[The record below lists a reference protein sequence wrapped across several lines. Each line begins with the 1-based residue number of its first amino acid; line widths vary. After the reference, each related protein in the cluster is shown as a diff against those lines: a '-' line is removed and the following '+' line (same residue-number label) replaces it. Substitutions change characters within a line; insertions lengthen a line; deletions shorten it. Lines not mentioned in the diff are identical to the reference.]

1 MERTKTHV
9 DRAKNHAGSR
19 RLTAAAV
26 PKSAPLPLG
35 LKLVHGFG
43 AMAFGVKDSGF
54 SVFLLLYYNQV
65 LGMDASTVS
74 LALFLALLV
83 DALIDPILGNLGDR
97 TYTRWGRRLPWL
109 YAAALP
115 LAVVWVMLWSPPTQA
130 APSFL
135 GLLGIAIMVRLLLS
149 ACEVPS
155 AALVPEL
162 TSNYDERTTLFR
174 YRALFGWIGGLGMML
189 LAYTVFMPGDAMLQ
203 REGYFAFGLFGA
215 VVIFI
220 SVAGSA
226 LGQHSRVAKLP
237 AQKPPPFSVSTAFAE
252 IKEAFSEPAF
262 LILAAGA
269 VGAYISQGMTFSMT
283 LYLYNF
289 VWQFSETA
297 FVVYPLVL
305 FVSVVIVF
313 LILGPLHRKYGKAHT
328 AVMSTMLALAFW
340 TTPYLLRIAG
350 IWPEI
355 GGTSST
361 VLVYVFVL
369 ISNVFAVMVMISGS
383 SMVAE
388 IVEAFQERTGRR
400 AEGSFY
406 SGHWFIQKCATGLGI
421 FLAGLMVDLAGIPSN
436 AKPGQVPDSVL
447 DNFTMLYIGAS
458 VVLALF
464 SAYWLAKFPINR
476 ADHEARLTALE
487 AAARNEIASG
497 TPNP

>member
-1 MERTKTHV
+1 
-9 DRAKNHAGSR
+9 
-19 RLTAAAV
+19 LTAAAV
-26 PKSAPLPLG
+26 PQSAPLPIG

-43 AMAFGVKDSGF
+43 AMAFGVKDNGF

-74 LALFLALLV
+74 LALFLALLA
-83 DALIDPILGNLGDR
+83 DAVIDPILGNLGDR

-115 LAVVWVMLWSPPTQA
+115 LAVMWVILWSPPTQT

-155 AALVPEL
+155 TALVPEL
-162 TSNYDERTTLFR
+162 TSDYDERTTLFR
-174 YRALFGWIGGLGMML
+174 YRYLFGWIGGLGMML
-189 LAYTVFMPGDAMLQ
+189 LAYTVFLPGDAMLQ
-203 REGYFAFGLFGA
+203 REGYFAFGLCGA

-220 SVAGSA
+220 SVVGSA
-226 LGQHSRVAKLP
+226 LGQHKRVAHLP
-237 AQKPPPFSVSTAFAE
+237 AQKPPPFSVGVAFGE

-262 LILAAGA
+262 MILAAGA

-289 VWQFSETA
+289 VWQFSEGA
-297 FVVYPLVL
+297 FIVYPLVL
-305 FVSVVIVF
+305 FASVVIVF
-313 LILGPLHRKYGKAHT
+313 LILGPLHRKLGKPRT
-328 AVMSTMLALAFW
+328 AVMSTLLALVFW
-340 TTPYLLRIAG
+340 TIPYLLRLAG
-350 IWPEI
+350 FWPEI
-355 GGTSST
+355 GST
-361 VLVYVFVL
+361 GSTALVYVFVL
-369 ISNVFAVMVMISGS
+369 VSNVFAVMVMISGS

-406 SGHWFIQKCATGLGI
+406 SGHWFIQKCATGMGI
-421 FLAGLMVDLAGIPSN
+421 FLAGVMVDLAGIPSN
-436 AKPGQVPDSVL
+436 AKPGEVATSVL
-447 DNFTMLYIGAS
+447 DNFTLLYIGAS

-464 SAYWLAKFPINR
+464 SAYWLGKFPINR
-476 ADHEARLTALE
+476 ADHEARLTAME
-487 AAARNEIASG
+487 AAAANKMASG

>member
-1 MERTKTHV
+1 
-9 DRAKNHAGSR
+9 
-19 RLTAAAV
+19 
-26 PKSAPLPLG
+26 
-35 LKLVHGFG
+35 
-43 AMAFGVKDSGF
+43 MAFGVKDSGF

-65 LGMDASTVS
+65 LGMEASTVS

-83 DALIDPILGNLGDR
+83 DAVIDPILGNLGDR

-109 YAAALP
+109 YAAAFP
-115 LAVVWVMLWSPPTQA
+115 LALVWVILWSPPTQA

-135 GLLGIAIMVRLLLS
+135 GLLGIAILVRLLLS

-162 TSNYDERTTLFR
+162 TSDYDERTTLFR

-203 REGYFAFGLFGA
+203 REGYFTFGLFGA
-215 VVIFI
+215 AVIFI
-220 SVAGSA
+220 SVVGSA

-237 AQKPPPFSVSTAFAE
+237 AQKPPPFSVGTAFAE

-297 FVVYPLVL
+297 FVVYPVVL

-313 LILGPLHRKYGKAHT
+313 WALGPLHQKFGKPQT
-328 AVMSTMLALAFW
+328 AVISTFLALAFW
-340 TTPYLLRIAG
+340 TIPYLLRIAG

-355 GGTSST
+355 GGTGST

-436 AKPGQVPDSVL
+436 AKPGEVPDGIL
-447 DNFTMLYIGAS
+447 DTFTMLYISAS

-464 SAYWLAKFPINR
+464 SAYWMARFPINR
-476 ADHEARLTALE
+476 ADHEARLTALD
-487 AAARNEIASG
+487 AAARNEMAGG